1 MTQSSDTTASPK
13 GNEDTRY
20 MRHTRTPSETQRIQV
35 SLSPPE
41 QAKALSELELLMAF
55 SANRFLRHESEAGRL
70 SPVSLVQLQE
80 AWTSLHRPP
89 VKQFLYDQLTQ
100 RELVMANFKQV
111 KVHGECASNPLALN
125 SAMYNWKTMAKEM
138 SVRTFCTPDSVIQK
152 WLHDA
157 HRILEMLGAPMRT
170 FLTLQDMQVR
180 TLSRMA
186 KAQHQLLRTAQHSR
200 DDSLGSEDLFNGC
213 ESQEE
218 EDAKY

>member
-1 MTQSSDTTASPK
+1 MI
-13 GNEDTRY
+13 R
-20 MRHTRTPSETQRIQV
+20 V

-41 QAKALSELELLMAF
+41 QAKALSELELLMVF
-55 SANRFLRHESEAGRL
+55 SANRFLRREYDAGRI
-70 SPVSLVQLQE
+70 SPVSLAKLHE
-80 AWTSLHRPP
+80 AWTGLHRPP
-89 VKQFLYDQLTQ
+89 VKQYLYDQLTQ
-100 RELVMANFKQV
+100 RELVMANLKTV

-138 SVRTFCTPDSVIQK
+138 SVRTFCMPDSVIQK

-157 HRILEMLGAPMRT
+157 HRILELLGAPVRT

-186 KAQHQLLRTAQHSR
+186 KAQHHLARAAQHSR
-200 DDSLGSEDLFNGC
+200 NESLGSEDFYNGY

-218 EDAKY
+218 EDTGY